1 MHPRQTS
8 GGASNQQLQVLQVQ
22 GLQRHPA
29 SLAQPHLQDGVA
41 AGFLRSVISNLPL
54 WLLQSSESPYS
65 LRTMVQSQAVES
77 LSIGKLAQA
86 GGVGVETIRYYQRRG
101 LLETP
106 SRDREIRRYGSDDV
120 RRLRFI
126 RQAQSAGFTLEEIKE
141 LLDLDASED
150 RARARELA
158 KARVKALD
166 EKIAELGRARDALR
180 RLARECGSGS
190 AGPCPI
196 LTSFED

>member
-1 MHPRQTS
+1 
-8 GGASNQQLQVLQVQ
+8 
-22 GLQRHPA
+22 
-29 SLAQPHLQDGVA
+29 
-41 AGFLRSVISNLPL
+41 
-54 WLLQSSESPYS
+54 
-65 LRTMVQSQAVES
+65 MVQSQAIQS
-77 LSIGKLAQA
+77 LSIGKLAAA

-101 LLETP
+101 LLQTP
-106 SRDREIRRYGSDDV
+106 TRDREIRRYGSDDL

-150 RARARELA
+150 RPRARELA

-166 EKIAELGRARDALR
+166 EKIAELEQARDALR

-190 AGPCPI
+190 GGPCPI
-196 LTSFED
+196 LAAFEV